1 MAAPWPT
8 TLGRYQGDSR
18 TYPTLIIA
26 FYRIQPEGHREPPN
40 EVSSINSAELTTP
53 QPTRVPSPISVRSRL
68 RNTISETPT
77 ENKSYTRN
85 KEVEE

>member
-26 FYRIQPEGHREPPN
+26 FYRIRPEGHKPPN

-53 QPTRVPSPISVRSRL
+53 QPTRVSSPISVRSRL

-77 ENKSYTRN
+77 ENKSYARN